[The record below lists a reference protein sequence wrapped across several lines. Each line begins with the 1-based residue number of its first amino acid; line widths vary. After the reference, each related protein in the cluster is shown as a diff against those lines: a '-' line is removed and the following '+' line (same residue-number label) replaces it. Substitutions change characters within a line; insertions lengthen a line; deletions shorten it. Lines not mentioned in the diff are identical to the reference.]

1 MFVTR
6 RIDSNGAQ
14 ELALGSLIK
23 AERLELCLTVEQI
36 LARAHERA
44 AVLVAEAEQQAQ
56 RLIEAAERRAAELA
70 EQARLESE
78 RRVWKE
84 ADVLL
89 EGLRRVEQELRA
101 EVERHAEQVLQAALT
116 ALLGD
121 IDSRQ
126 RIQVLVRR
134 LVEAQR
140 EPVSATLYCAPER
153 QECVRTVVEDEHLS
167 RWRIMADPRL
177 ATDQLVL
184 ETDAGM
190 FRCCWSTIAG
200 ALSGAEGEAGDGQGT
215 QGE

>member
-6 RIDSNGAQ
+6 RIDLNGAQ
-14 ELALGSLIK
+14 ELALGALIK
-23 AERLELCLTVEQI
+23 AERLELCLTVERI
-36 LARAHERA
+36 LARAHEQ
-44 AVLVAEAEQQAQ
+44 AEAVVAAAEQEAQ
-56 RLIEAAERRAAELA
+56 RRLDAAQQRAVEVV
-70 EQARLESE
+70 EQARRETE
-78 RRVWKE
+78 QRVWQE
-84 ADVLL
+84 AEALL
-89 EGLRRVEQELRA
+89 DGLRRAEQELWA
-101 EVERHAEQVLQAALT
+101 EVERHAEQVLQAALM

-140 EPVSATLYCAPER
+140 ELVSATLYCTPER

-184 ETDAGM
+184 ETDAGV
-190 FRCCWSTIAG
+190 FRCCWSAIAG

-215 QGE
+215 EGR